1 MDAGQ
6 ERLEKEFEKL
16 SKELRKE
23 YAQATKEVE
32 AKLNTYL
39 KKFAKKDEI
48 KRAAVRSGAMSQA
61 EYEQWRVGQVAIGER
76 WEEMR
81 DVLAKDLTN
90 TDRIA
95 RELINGKMPDAY
107 AIGHNYA
114 TFTVEKGSL
123 VDTSYTLYNR
133 NAVQKLLQDN
143 PKLLPNPRLDIPKD
157 LRWNRQHIQSAVTQ
171 GLLQGDRIPNI
182 AKRLR
187 NVTNMDYK
195 ASVRNARTAMTS
207 AHNKGRL
214 DSLFRAQSMG
224 IEVAKEWVAYIDNVT
239 RDSHVDVNGEVVP
252 LEKTFS
258 NGLDAPGGMGP
269 PEEVYNC
276 RCTMVAAFP
285 KTGKS
290 GTDAEKVN
298 ESYDE
303 WEDRLTLAD
312 TVVNGKDISDTWAR
326 RPDLYKFEIEDVINA
341 QGFDGL
347 PKVVSAEEFEA
358 AVKESKFI
366 AQRTY
371 SAESKEIL
379 DRYRNELYHGKWY
392 VDCSTGG
399 AEFGQ
404 GMYCAADYT
413 GTLTEGI
420 KKEMRHYHD
429 IGNQRFGGG
438 EAIEAKHYTE
448 TFTLDRSAK
457 IIKYSD
463 LFDKK
468 LEWEEGLKNK
478 YVNDA
483 LDGWLNE
490 HGLSD
495 NSAAKTFLNFNTQT
509 GNVSWGEA
517 TKAHDVLEKE
527 GNLGAFDSYLADAKK
542 AKGDAIAKG
551 VDELNEKKINDI
563 GSFATALGYDAINA
577 EGHGLSGSYTVILN
591 RTKVIFKQP

>member
-39 KKFAKKDEI
+39 EKFAKKDEI

-81 DVLAKDLTN
+81 DVLAQDLTN
-90 TDRIA
+90 TDKIA
-95 RELINGKMPDAY
+95 RSMINGKMPDAY

-182 AKRLR
+182 SKRLR
-187 NVTNMDYK
+187 NVTTMDYK

-214 DSLFRAQSMG
+214 DSLFRAKSMG

-276 RCTMVAAFP
+276 RCAMVAAFP

-290 GTDAEKVN
+290 GTDAEKKG
-298 ESYDE
+298 ESYDD
-303 WEDRLTLAD
+303 WEDRHTLVD
-312 TVVNGKDISDTWAR
+312 TVVNGKDVSD
-326 RPDLYKFEIEDVINA
+326 
-341 QGFDGL
+341 
-347 PKVVSAEEFEA
+347 
-358 AVKESKFI
+358 
-366 AQRTY
+366 
-371 SAESKEIL
+371 
-379 DRYRNELYHGKWY
+379 
-392 VDCSTGG
+392 
-399 AEFGQ
+399 
-404 GMYCAADYT
+404 
-413 GTLTEGI
+413 
-420 KKEMRHYHD
+420 
-429 IGNQRFGGG
+429 
-438 EAIEAKHYTE
+438 
-448 TFTLDRSAK
+448 
-457 IIKYSD
+457 
-463 LFDKK
+463 
-468 LEWEEGLKNK
+468 
-478 YVNDA
+478 
-483 LDGWLNE
+483 
-490 HGLSD
+490 
-495 NSAAKTFLNFNTQT
+495 
-509 GNVSWGEA
+509 
-517 TKAHDVLEKE
+517 
-527 GNLGAFDSYLADAKK
+527 
-542 AKGDAIAKG
+542 
-551 VDELNEKKINDI
+551 
-563 GSFATALGYDAINA
+563 
-577 EGHGLSGSYTVILN
+577 
-591 RTKVIFKQP
+591 

>member
-16 SKELRKE
+16 SKQLSKE
-23 YAQATKEVE
+23 YSQASKEVE

-39 KKFAKKDEI
+39 KKFEKKDEI
-48 KRAAVRSGAMSQA
+48 KRAAVRSGAMSKA

-123 VDTSYTLYNR
+123 VDTSYSLYNR
-133 NAVQKLLQDN
+133 NAVNRLVRDN
-143 PKLLPNPRLDIPKD
+143 PSLLPKPKVDIPKD
-157 LRWNRQHIQSAVTQ
+157 LRWNKQHIQSAVTQ

-187 NVTNMDYK
+187 SVTNMDYK

-252 LEKTFS
+252 IEKTFS

-290 GTDAEKVN
+290 GTDAEKKG
-298 ESYDE
+298 ESYDD
-303 WEDRLTLAD
+303 WEDRHTLVD
-312 TVVNGKDISDTWAR
+312 TVVNGKDISD
-326 RPDLYKFEIEDVINA
+326 
-341 QGFDGL
+341 
-347 PKVVSAEEFEA
+347 
-358 AVKESKFI
+358 
-366 AQRTY
+366 
-371 SAESKEIL
+371 
-379 DRYRNELYHGKWY
+379 
-392 VDCSTGG
+392 
-399 AEFGQ
+399 
-404 GMYCAADYT
+404 
-413 GTLTEGI
+413 
-420 KKEMRHYHD
+420 
-429 IGNQRFGGG
+429 
-438 EAIEAKHYTE
+438 
-448 TFTLDRSAK
+448 
-457 IIKYSD
+457 
-463 LFDKK
+463 
-468 LEWEEGLKNK
+468 
-478 YVNDA
+478 
-483 LDGWLNE
+483 
-490 HGLSD
+490 
-495 NSAAKTFLNFNTQT
+495 
-509 GNVSWGEA
+509 
-517 TKAHDVLEKE
+517 
-527 GNLGAFDSYLADAKK
+527 
-542 AKGDAIAKG
+542 
-551 VDELNEKKINDI
+551 
-563 GSFATALGYDAINA
+563 
-577 EGHGLSGSYTVILN
+577 
-591 RTKVIFKQP
+591 

>member
-6 ERLEKEFEKL
+6 ERLEKEFENL
-16 SKELRKE
+16 SKQLRKE
-23 YAQATKEVE
+23 YSQASKEVE

-39 KKFAKKDEI
+39 KKFEKKDEI
-48 KRAAVRSGAMSQA
+48 KRAAVRSGALSKS

-76 WEEMR
+76 WKEMR
-81 DVLAKDLTN
+81 DVLATDLTN
-90 TDRIA
+90 TDKIA
-95 RELINGKMPDAY
+95 RSMINGKMPDAY

-133 NAVQKLLQDN
+133 NAVNRILQDS
-143 PKLLPNPRLDIPKD
+143 PKLLPKSRVDIPKD
-157 LRWNRQHIQSAVTQ
+157 LKWNQRKIQSAVTQ

-187 NVTNMDYK
+187 GVTTMDYK
-195 ASVRNARTAMTS
+195 ASLRNARTSMTS

-224 IEVAKEWVAYIDNVT
+224 IEVAKEWVAYVDNVT
-239 RDSHVDVNGEVVP
+239 RDSHIDVNGEVVP

-312 TVVNGKDISDTWAR
+312 TVVNGKDISSTWER
-326 RPDLYKFEIEDVINA
+326 RQELYKFEIEDVINA

-358 AVKESKFI
+358 AVSRSGITAARGYTAPNKETLQK
-366 AQRTY
+366 Y
-371 SAESKEIL
+371 H
-379 DRYRNELYHGKWY
+379 DELVSGKWY
-392 VDCSTGG
+392 VDCSQGG
-399 AEFGQ
+399 ALNGQ
-404 GMYCAADYT
+404 GMYTVATRGESLSENMQRVVSMYGNSAEKVGRVERITFADDFKTLNADDVFAERKKLIYEQVKPDVT
-413 GTLTEGI
+413 EKLGVLTEGEEAQLKMRLGI
-420 KKEMRHYHD
+420 STSADEMNKAFSVAKDRTD
-429 IGNQRFGGG
+429 LMGNVV
-438 EAIEAKHYTE
+438 
-448 TFTLDRSAK
+448 D
-457 IIKYSD
+457 
-463 LFDKK
+463 
-468 LEWEEGLKNK
+468 
-478 YVNDA
+478 
-483 LDGWLNE
+483 
-490 HGLSD
+490 GLSD
-495 NSAAKTFLNFNTQT
+495 KVADLNLKYSRMDN
-509 GNVSWGEA
+509 
-517 TKAHDVLEKE
+517 
-527 GNLGAFDSYLADAKK
+527 
-542 AKGDAIAKG
+542 
-551 VDELNEKKINDI
+551 
-563 GSFATALGYDAINA
+563 GSFAALRGYDAIEVNA
-577 EGHGLSGSYTVILN
+577 GGNDRHFVVLN
-591 RTKVIFKQP
+591 RTKCIILGD

>member
-39 KKFAKKDEI
+39 KKFAKKDDI

-107 AIGHNYA
+107 AIGHNYG

-133 NAVQKLLQDN
+133 NAVQKLLQGDSGLI
-143 PKLLPNPRLDIPKD
+143 PSKFDINITKD

-187 NVTNMDYK
+187 SVTTMDYK
-195 ASVRNARTAMTS
+195 ASLRNARTAMTS

-214 DSLFRAQSMG
+214 DSLFRAQAMG

-252 LEKTFS
+252 IEKTFS

-290 GTDAEKVN
+290 GTDAEKKG
-298 ESYDE
+298 ESYDD
-303 WEDRLTLAD
+303 WEDRHTLVD
-312 TVVNGKDISDTWAR
+312 TVGDEV
-326 RPDLYKFEIEDVINA
+326 
-341 QGFDGL
+341 DGT
-347 PKVVSAEEFEA
+347 SG
-358 AVKESKFI
+358 
-366 AQRTY
+366 R
-371 SAESKEIL
+371 SKEL
-379 DRYRNELYHGKWY
+379 SRRSGK
-392 VDCSTGG
+392 
-399 AEFGQ
+399 
-404 GMYCAADYT
+404 AD
-413 GTLTEGI
+413 
-420 KKEMRHYHD
+420 D
-429 IGNQRFGGG
+429 
-438 EAIEAKHYTE
+438 
-448 TFTLDRSAK
+448 
-457 IIKYSD
+457 
-463 LFDKK
+463 
-468 LEWEEGLKNK
+468 EE
-478 YVNDA
+478 
-483 LDGWLNE
+483 
-490 HGLSD
+490 
-495 NSAAKTFLNFNTQT
+495 
-509 GNVSWGEA
+509 
-517 TKAHDVLEKE
+517 
-527 GNLGAFDSYLADAKK
+527 
-542 AKGDAIAKG
+542 
-551 VDELNEKKINDI
+551 
-563 GSFATALGYDAINA
+563 
-577 EGHGLSGSYTVILN
+577 
-591 RTKVIFKQP
+591 P